1 VVRIVSIHVI
11 VVLNCPYSMDF
22 LLSDVKFNYR
32 SDNCLFVIP
41 LNMVCMIYIKTLQ
54 LLLIIIYSD
63 ENINKIQ
70 QIWIEYD

>member
-1 VVRIVSIHVI
+1 
-11 VVLNCPYSMDF
+11 MDF
-22 LLSDVKFNYR
+22 LLSDMQFNYR